1 MSKTITLPS
10 GNTAVIKDPKKLL
23 AKDRKRIYEL
33 ANDDTGMMKALTMV
47 EATVAIIIESWSFD
61 LMLPSIRLSI
71 LGELSIDDYDALV
84 KESTEAQQVLFANY
98 NTDEG
103 ADSPL
108 DKLDDILQPS
118 KGKDILS

>member
-10 GNTAVIKDPKKLL
+10 GNTVVIKDPKKLL

-108 DKLDDILQPS
+108 DKLEDILQPS
-118 KGKDILS
+118 KGNATPI

>member
-33 ANDDTGMMKALTMV
+33 ANDDTGMVRALTMV
-47 EATVAIIIESWSFD
+47 EATVAIIVESWSFD
-61 LMLPSIRLSI
+61 LMLPSVRLSI

-84 KESTEAQQVLFANY
+84 KESTEAQNVLFANY
-98 NTDEG
+98 NTDE
-103 ADSPL
+103 AVDSPL